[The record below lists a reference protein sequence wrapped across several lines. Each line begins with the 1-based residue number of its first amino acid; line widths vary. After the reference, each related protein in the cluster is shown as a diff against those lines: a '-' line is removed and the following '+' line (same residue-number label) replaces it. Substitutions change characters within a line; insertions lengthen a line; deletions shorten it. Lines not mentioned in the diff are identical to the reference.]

1 MGYVTEIFGAA
12 LNQSMQKD
20 ETTLP
25 VGNAAYA
32 DLVAL
37 LSKEGDYTYAS
48 LKSESTYETVKLS
61 VVAGTLVVERAQE
74 GTEAVKHPCG
84 TMVCLVSPT
93 TVAAIKALIC
103 EYDCCADGECECE
116 PVTVAGSWL
125 PEAYVHVAWSG
136 AVVFSGK
143 MPLTITIKGQPEWM
157 TAIVEGSVLQLSGTP
172 IEAGS
177 VSFAVAASNC
187 NGTEVTTELLT
198 LQVSE

>member
-1 MGYVTEIFGAA
+1 MGYITEIFGAA
-12 LNQSMQKD
+12 LNQSMEKD

-25 VGNAAYA
+25 VGPSAYA
-32 DLVAL
+32 DLVSL
-37 LSKEGDYTYAS
+37 LQEEGDYTYATLRS
-48 LKSESTYETVKLS
+48 DSTCETVKLS

-84 TMVCLVSPT
+84 TTVCLVSPT
-93 TVAAIKALIC
+93 SVAAIKALIC
-103 EYDCCADGECECE
+103 EYDCCEDTDCECE

-143 MPLTITIKGQPEWM
+143 QPLSIAINNQPAWM
-157 TAIVEGSVLQLSGTP
+157 QAIVEGSVLQLSGTP
-172 IEAGS
+172 TEAGD

-187 NGTEVTTELLT
+187 NGTEVATELLT

>member
-1 MGYVTEIFGAA
+1 MGFVTEEFGAM
-12 LNQSMQKD
+12 LNQSMEKD
-20 ETTLP
+20 ALSLP
-25 VGNAAYA
+25 ISASVRA
-32 DLVAL
+32 DLAAL
-37 LSKEGDYTYAS
+37 LQHDGDYTYATLRS
-48 LKSESTYETVKLS
+48 DSTYETVKLS
-61 VVAGTLVVERAQE
+61 MAAGELVVQRAVE
-74 GTEAVKHPCG
+74 GTEAAKHPCG
-84 TMVCLVSPT
+84 TQVCLVSPT

-143 MPLTITIKGQPEWM
+143 MPLTITIKSQPEWM
-157 TAIVEGSVLQLSGTP
+157 TAVVEGSVLQLSGTP